1 MSTDATTTELSASV
15 KRYAIYLMVMAG
27 LGGLLYGIDV
37 GVIAAA
43 LPYIEKTSTYTPQEI
58 SLVVAAVLAGS
69 VLSSLFA
76 GMLAEWLGRKKVIIL
91 SALLF
96 TLSIPVI
103 CFSAG
108 SFAMLMGGRILQGAS
123 AGLVGVVV
131 PMYLAECLDAN
142 SRGKGT
148 GMFQFMLTVG
158 LVFAAL
164 IGLVTTMWV
173 GAADDVMVTDTA
185 KTVAWQVIFWCS
197 AIPGVILFF
206 GAFKLKESPRWLY
219 RNGREDEALL
229 ALSANNGEEAAREIL
244 AEMKASDAKEAAEK
258 AAMAEAAK
266 GDSLLQRKY
275 VIPFILAVVV
285 LACTQA
291 TGINSVL
298 NYSVKIFQQAG
309 LEGETANYA
318 DLAIKIVNMLMTVVA
333 VTLVDKKGRTFLLKM
348 GTLGIIVGLAGVG
361 AMFLMVENDRVS
373 VTEYVQ
379 QQVNAQVKG
388 DKTQPAAQL
397 AVSIEDVVKNAAK
410 EDPSIMQDGKV
421 LDGVQ
426 LIVTYSQGGSDNQVV
441 AEYFDRAAELK
452 KLEGVMVKGKDGAEQ
467 ALLSLF
473 EDKALA
479 PESVDV
485 AQAKEKFMKA
495 QTAAPTEDELSLS
508 DKLRKGELTL
518 VDETKKDEVVTI
530 LQKLEKNSDRVIIEP
545 DFAAEPN
552 FVDKCL
558 FWVDY
563 PELGTL
569 KEITITRAEVGMKPN
584 SVTGWAVTG
593 FFVVFIA
600 FYAAG
605 PGVCVWLALSELMPN
620 RIRANGMAIALL
632 INQGVSTT
640 IAGTFL
646 PWVGS
651 SGYSTVFFWL
661 AGFTVIYFITAAFFM
676 PETKGRTL
684 EEIEQYFTTGKM
696 PSDKKEE
703 EAGEEEAKA

>member
-1 MSTDATTTELSASV
+1 MSTDATKVELPSSV
-15 KRYAIYLMVMAG
+15 KRYALYLMVMAG

-43 LPYIEKTSTYTPQEI
+43 LPYIEKTSSYTPQELAI
-58 SLVVAAVLAGS
+58 VVAAVLFGS

-76 GMLAEWLGRKKVIIL
+76 GMLAEWMGRKKVIIL

-103 CFSAG
+103 CFSNG
-108 SFAMLMGGRILQGAS
+108 VFEMLMGGRILQGAS

-148 GMFQFMLTVG
+148 GMFQFMLTGG

-173 GAADDVMVTDTA
+173 GAADDPNVTA
-185 KTVAWQVIFWCS
+185 ESKTMAWQVIFWCS
-197 AIPGVILFF
+197 AIPGLILFF

-219 RNGREDEALL
+219 RRGQREL
-229 ALSANNGEEAAREIL
+229 ALCSLASNNGDAAAKEILDEMIAADAAEEAA
-244 AEMKASDAKEAAEK
+244 KADMAA
-258 AAMAEAAK
+258 AAK

-309 LEGETANYA
+309 LQGEVANWA
-318 DLAIKIVNMLMTVVA
+318 DLAIKITNMVMTVVA

-348 GTLGIIVGLAGVG
+348 GTSGIIVGLAGVG
-361 AMFLMVENDRVS
+361 AMFLSVENNRVDVTSQVAAAVQDNSLSISAADAVKAAMTPEILAAHPEFMQGES
-373 VTEYVQ
+373 V
-379 QQVNAQVKG
+379 APG
-388 DKTQPAAQL
+388 
-397 AVSIEDVVKNAAK
+397 
-410 EDPSIMQDGKV
+410 M
-421 LDGVQ
+421 Q
-426 LIVTYSQGGSDNQVV
+426 LIVTYTQGQSSMQDV
-441 AEYFDRAAELK
+441 AEVRADAAA
-452 KLEGVMVKGKDGAEQ
+452 DGSAI
-467 ALLSLF
+467 AIAKST
-473 EDKALA
+473 ALA
-479 PESVDV
+479 PT
-485 AQAKEKFMKA
+485 FM
-495 QTAAPTEDELSLS
+495 
-508 DKLRKGELTL
+508 DKLCFWSTPLPEGAVK
-518 VDETKKDEVVTI
+518 EV
-530 LQKLEKNSDRVIIEP
+530 
-545 DFAAEPN
+545 
-552 FVDKCL
+552 
-558 FWVDY
+558 
-563 PELGTL
+563 
-569 KEITITRAEVGMKPN
+569 TITRAEIGMKPN
-584 SVTGWAVTG
+584 AVTGWIVTG
-593 FFVVFIA
+593 FFVVFIS

-605 PGVCVWLALSELMPN
+605 PGVCVWLALSELMPT

-661 AGFTVIYFITAAFFM
+661 AGFTVIYFITAAFFL

-684 EEIEQYFTTGKM
+684 EEIEQYFKTGKM
-696 PSDKKEE
+696 PEKN
-703 EAGEEEAKA
+703 

>member
-1 MSTDATTTELSASV
+1 MSTDATTTELPASV
-15 KRYAIYLMVMAG
+15 KSYALYLMVMAG

-76 GMLAEWLGRKKVIIL
+76 GMLAEWLGRKKVIII

-103 CFSAG
+103 CFSSG
-108 SFAMLMGGRILQGAS
+108 IFALLMAGRILQGAS

-164 IGLVTTMWV
+164 IGLVTTMVV
-173 GAADDVMVTDTA
+173 GAADAAEVSRESKVI
-185 KTVAWQVIFWCS
+185 AWQVIFWCS
-197 AIPGVILFF
+197 AIPGIILFF

-219 RNGREDEALL
+219 RKGKEDEALL
-229 ALSANNGEEAAREIL
+229 ALASNNGEEAAKEIL
-244 AEMKASDAKEAAEK
+244 EEMKAADAKEAADK
-258 AAMAEAAK
+258 AAMAEASK
-266 GDSLLQRKY
+266 GDSLMQRKY
-275 VIPFILAVVV
+275 IIPFLLAVVV

-298 NYSVKIFQQAG
+298 NYSVTIFQQAG
-309 LEGETANYA
+309 LQGETANTA
-318 DLAIKIVNMLMTVVA
+318 DLAIKVVNMLMTIVA

-348 GTLGIIVGLAGVG
+348 GTLGIIAGLAGVG
-361 AMFLMVENDRVS
+361 AMFLMVENDRVD
-373 VTEYVQ
+373 VTNIVA
-379 QQVNAQVKG
+379 AQVK
-388 DKTQPAAQL
+388 DASLNISAEDAVKDALAADATLREQHPNFFD
-397 AVSIEDVVKNAAK
+397 ADGNVAK
-410 EDPSIMQDGKV
+410 GM
-421 LDGVQ
+421 Q
-426 LIVTYSQGGSDNQVV
+426 LIVTYTQGLDNMQKV
-441 AEYFDRAAELK
+441 AKYTGDNN
-452 KLEGVMVKGKDGAEQ
+452 DGAKIEVKK
-467 ALLSLF
+467 
-473 EDKALA
+473 DKALA
-479 PESVDV
+479 PN
-485 AQAKEKFMKA
+485 FM
-495 QTAAPTEDELSLS
+495 
-508 DKLRKGELTL
+508 DKLAFWSTPLEAGAVKE
-518 VDETKKDEVVTI
+518 VTI
-530 LQKLEKNSDRVIIEP
+530 D
-545 DFAAEPN
+545 
-552 FVDKCL
+552 
-558 FWVDY
+558 
-563 PELGTL
+563 
-569 KEITITRAEVGMKPN
+569 RAEIGMTP
-584 SVTGWAVTG
+584 SPITGWAVTG

-632 INQGVSTT
+632 INQLVSTT

-651 SGYSTVFFWL
+651 SGYSSVFFWL

-696 PSDKKEE
+696 PGKKDEKD
-703 EAGEEEAKA
+703 EAQA

>member
-1 MSTDATTTELSASV
+1 MSTDATTTELPASV
-15 KRYAIYLMVMAG
+15 KSYALYLMVMAG

-76 GMLAEWLGRKKVIIL
+76 GMLAEWLGRKKVIII

-103 CFSAG
+103 CFSSG
-108 SFAMLMGGRILQGAS
+108 IFALLMAGRILQGAS

-164 IGLVTTMWV
+164 IGLVTTMVV
-173 GAADDVMVTDTA
+173 GAADAAEVSRESKVI
-185 KTVAWQVIFWCS
+185 AWQVIFWCS
-197 AIPGVILFF
+197 AIPGIILFF

-219 RNGREDEALL
+219 RKGKEDEALL
-229 ALSANNGEEAAREIL
+229 ALASNNGEEAAKEIL
-244 AEMKASDAKEAAEK
+244 EEMKAADAKEAADK
-258 AAMAEAAK
+258 AAMAEASK

-275 VIPFILAVVV
+275 IIPFLLAVVV

-298 NYSVKIFQQAG
+298 NYSVTIFQQAG
-309 LEGETANYA
+309 LQGETANTA
-318 DLAIKIVNMLMTVVA
+318 DLAIKVVNMLMTIVA

-348 GTLGIIVGLAGVG
+348 GTLGIIAGLAGVG
-361 AMFLMVENDRVS
+361 AMFLMVENDRVD
-373 VTEYVQ
+373 VTNIVA
-379 QQVNAQVKG
+379 AQVK
-388 DKTQPAAQL
+388 DASLNISAEDAVKDALAADATLREQHPNFFD
-397 AVSIEDVVKNAAK
+397 ADGNVAK
-410 EDPSIMQDGKV
+410 GM
-421 LDGVQ
+421 Q
-426 LIVTYSQGGSDNQVV
+426 LIVTYTQGLDNMQKV
-441 AEYFDRAAELK
+441 AKYTGDNNDDAKIEVK
-452 KLEGVMVKGKDGAEQ
+452 K
-467 ALLSLF
+467 
-473 EDKALA
+473 DKALA
-479 PESVDV
+479 PN
-485 AQAKEKFMKA
+485 FM
-495 QTAAPTEDELSLS
+495 
-508 DKLRKGELTL
+508 DKLAFWSTPLEAGAVKE
-518 VDETKKDEVVTI
+518 VTI
-530 LQKLEKNSDRVIIEP
+530 D
-545 DFAAEPN
+545 
-552 FVDKCL
+552 
-558 FWVDY
+558 
-563 PELGTL
+563 
-569 KEITITRAEVGMKPN
+569 RAEIGMTP
-584 SVTGWAVTG
+584 SPITGWAVTG

-632 INQGVSTT
+632 INQLVSTT

-651 SGYSTVFFWL
+651 SGYSSVFFWL

-696 PSDKKEE
+696 PGKKDEKD
-703 EAGEEEAKA
+703 EAQA